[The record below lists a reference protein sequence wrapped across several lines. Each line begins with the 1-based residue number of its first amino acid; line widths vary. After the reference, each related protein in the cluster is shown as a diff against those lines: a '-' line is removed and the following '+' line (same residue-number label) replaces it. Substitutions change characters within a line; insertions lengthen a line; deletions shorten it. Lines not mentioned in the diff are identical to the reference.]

1 MKLILVVILL
11 LCGCTPT
18 GVKNKYFYA
27 EDKKSLKQAE
37 KIILYELKKSIIKVD
52 TIYRI
57 KYVD

>member
-1 MKLILVVILL
+1 MH
-11 LCGCTPT
+11 
-18 GVKNKYFYA
+18 KYFYA